1 MDNEAKENFLKS
13 QEIAGQVWEYSKP
26 LVKEGVR
33 SLDLVEEIEKKIFD
47 LGGKP
52 SWPVNISIN
61 EIAAHNAP
69 DARDETMFKTDD
81 LVKVDFGVH
90 VNGWI
95 SDNAYT
101 VCIGKKTHP
110 LIEASEKALEAALKA
125 VKAGVRVSDISEII
139 DSIVTTA
146 GFTTIKNLSGH
157 GIGQYTIHDE
167 PSIPNSKNKSQDVL
181 EAGKIIA
188 IEVFVTDGSGWV
200 KESRPITI
208 YQFHAD
214 KPIRMF
220 EARKILDM
228 SQHEF
233 EHLPFGTRWIK
244 GVSPLKMDM
253 ALRQLLEAEALEAY
267 APLKEESNAMVA
279 VTEKTMMVE

>member
-1 MDNEAKENFLKS
+1 MEKEDLEKFIKS
-13 QEIAGQVWEYSKP
+13 QEISKQVWEFSKP

-33 SLDLVEEIEKKIFD
+33 SLDLVENIEKKIFE

-61 EIAAHNAP
+61 EIAAHHAP
-69 DARDETMFKTDD
+69 DAKDDTVFKQDD

-110 LIEASEKALEAALKA
+110 LIEVSEKALEAALNA
-125 VKAGVRVSDISEII
+125 VKAGVKVSDISTII
-139 DSIVTTA
+139 DDIVTSA

-157 GIGQYTIHDE
+157 GIDQYTIHAE
-167 PSIPNSKNKSQDVL
+167 PSIPNSKSESQAIL

-228 SQHEF
+228 AQKDF
-233 EHLPFGTRWIK
+233 ENLPFGTRWIK

-253 ALRQLLEAEALEAY
+253 ALRQLLKAESLEAY
-267 APLKEESNAMVA
+267 PPLKEESNGMVA
-279 VTEKTMMVE
+279 VTEKTIIVE

>member
-61 EIAAHNAP
+61 EIAAHHAP